1 MDGSRAAIPRRA
13 GFADVSLSEL
23 LYGVAFI
30 TYMVGAAWSLRSNG
44 AGAAVAVLGCGAAM
58 DFGLTA
64 LVMWGPEVFSFG
76 IEGSN
81 FATQLGAILGVAVW
95 SLVVGA
101 LFAWRR
107 RRLRAFHVLVVVGQL
122 VWFVD
127 YLAFLYGIHAY
138 PLT

>member
-1 MDGSRAAIPRRA
+1 M
-13 GFADVSLSEL
+13 SLSEV

-44 AGAAVAVLGCGAAM
+44 GGAAVAVLAVGAAM
-58 DFGLTA
+58 DFGLTG
-64 LVMWGPEVFSFG
+64 LVMWGPEIFSFG

-81 FATQLGAILGVAVW
+81 LAIQLGAILGVAVW
-95 SLVVGA
+95 SLVVAA
-101 LFAWRR
+101 LIARWRG
-107 RRLRAFHVLVVVGQL
+107 RLAAFHALVVVGQL

-138 PLT
+138 PLA